1 MGFLE
6 EFEKRQREIKYRK
19 MYYSVRRAMNIQAAS
34 KIKPSSMNPVLLN
47 SPNNGGIR
55 ITEQPLDVYYPTR

>member
-47 SPNNGGIR
+47 PLRGGIR